1 MKKSKYIF
9 KVIWGK
15 QTIGIAINKRL
26 KDNKTSPMTTF
37 FFWPKENGWEL
48 LKNQLY
54 TKPWTNEEERLEILN
69 GYNKI
74 ITYWAKHVKGTNTIS
89 NRTTINNTLNFN
101 INGFNYDY
109 NL

>member
-1 MKKSKYIF
+1 MKKSNYIF

-15 QTIGIAINKRL
+15 ETIGIAINKIL
-26 KDNKTSPMTTF
+26 KSNKTSPITTF

-54 TKPWTNEEERLEILN
+54 TKPWTNEDDKLEILN

-74 ITYWAKHVKGTNTIS
+74 ITYWLQNAKN
-89 NRTTINNTLNFN
+89 INNITDLKKIRNILNFN
-101 INGFNYDY
+101 ISCFNYD
-109 NL
+109 L